1 MRVSATDLDA
11 FRYWRDSEDADLGEL
26 IARLRREL
34 PPTEPMLAGT
44 AFHKA
49 LELAPYGAHSELEA
63 NGYRFTLD
71 LDCELDLPA
80 IRELKF
86 TRDVVIDGELV
97 TVVCVADTMDGVT
110 VSDHKLTGRFDA
122 DRYLAGYQWRVNL
135 FVFPEAQRFRWNAF
149 EGRQDPQDP
158 KHYVVYA
165 LHPLPIDRYPELEA
179 DVIRELGEF
188 LAFARV
194 HLPERFQQVAA

>member
-49 LELAPYGAHSELEA
+49 LELAPYGEHRELEA

-71 LDCELDLPA
+71 LDGELDLPP

-86 TRDVVIDGELV
+86 TRDVVIDGEPV

-110 VSDHKLTGRFDA
+110 VSDHKLTSRFDA

-149 EGRQDPQDP
+149 EAREQAPRE
-158 KHYVVYA
+158 YLVYA
-165 LHPLPIDRYPELEA
+165 LHTLPIDRYPELEA

-194 HLPERFQQVAA
+194 HLPERFLQVAA

>member
-34 PPTEPMLAGT
+34 PATERMEAGT

-49 LELAPYGAHSELEA
+49 LELAPYGDYSELEA

-71 LDCELDLPA
+71 LDAVLDLPP
-80 IRELKF
+80 IRELKA
-86 TRDVVIDGELV
+86 TRELLVKGHPV
-97 TVVCVADTMDGVT
+97 TLVCVADTMDGRMVT
-110 VSDHKLTGRFDA
+110 DHKLTGRFDA

-135 FVFPEAQRFRWNAF
+135 TVFDADVFRWNAF
-149 EGRQDPQDP
+149 EARQDTKDP
-158 KHYVVYA
+158 MHYIVYA
-165 LHPLPIDRYPELEA
+165 LHPLTMHRYPNMEA
-179 DVIRELGEF
+179 DVIGELGDFLEF
-188 LAFARV
+188 AKV
-194 HLPERFQQVAA
+194 YLPERFQQVAA